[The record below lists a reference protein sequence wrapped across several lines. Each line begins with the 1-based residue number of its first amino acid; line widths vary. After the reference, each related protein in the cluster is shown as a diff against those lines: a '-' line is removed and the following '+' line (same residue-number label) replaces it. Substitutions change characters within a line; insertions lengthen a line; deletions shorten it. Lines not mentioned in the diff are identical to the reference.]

1 MEDIMLDARVCNA
14 TNTEVTDESNFF
26 SENSINWDAHR
37 IGWVI
42 AGSMTILTIIISTY
56 TVCQHT
62 RHYHRPA
69 EQRQIIRIILMPP
82 VYAVISFFSY
92 RFFRAFTYYHLVE
105 TVSETRLRTKKE
117 TRPTCSPIGFV
128 VYHQTNKQVYEAFA
142 ISAFLFLLV
151 QYIGNA
157 PASQRTIL
165 ANAPKRSVPFPFC
178 FWRYRPSKPYFLHAI
193 KWLVL
198 QYCIFRPLITIV
210 GIICEANNVLCA
222 TEYSIYFAQ
231 VYLEAIDFVVFSLAL
246 YGLVRLLAPRHMVF
260 YTVTKVHLK
269 GQSPLAKFLT
279 IKGIVFFTFYQGFV
293 FSILEKHG
301 IIKGSLYWVSSF
313 FSRRSCDSHPDVW
326 LDCNQS
332 ISCHPIQTPTN
343 VSEGLQALCTTI
355 EMVVFSIIMIFSFSA
370 KSYKAM
376 KPGQTSPG
384 WKSFFHSQNYSQLF
398 LILSARIALL
408 MLTES
413 SLLSRRLPL
422 PSIYFTMY
430 AFSFRFFKDYVMRKP
445 YTRSLP
451 KNSKAT
457 GLDFEQAYAWADSHV
472 PIDDSSNITHD
483 KSYRLGLMHSKMGS
497 IAESHRP

>member
-1 MEDIMLDARVCNA
+1 MLDARVCNA
-14 TNTEVTDESNFF
+14 TNTEITDESDFF
-26 SENSINWDAHR
+26 SESSINWDAHR
-37 IGWVI
+37 IGWVL
-42 AGSMTILTIIISTY
+42 AGSMAILTIIISTY

-92 RFFRAFTYYHLVE
+92 RFFRSFTYYHLVE
-105 TVSETRLRTKKE
+105 T
-117 TRPTCSPIGFV
+117 
-128 VYHQTNKQVYEAFA
+128 VYEAFA

-157 PASQRTIL
+157 PASQRAIL

-178 FWRYRPSKPYFLHAI
+178 CWRYRPSKPYFLHAI

-210 GIICEANNVLCA
+210 GIICEANHVLCA

-246 YGLVRLLAPRHMVF
+246 YGLMIF

-301 IIKGSLYWVSSF
+301 IIKGSLYW
-313 FSRRSCDSHPDVW
+313 
-326 LDCNQS
+326 
-332 ISCHPIQTPTN
+332 TPTN
-343 VSEGLQALCTTI
+343 VSEGLQALCTTV
-355 EMVVFSIIMIFSFSA
+355 EMVAFSIVMIFSFSA

-376 KPGQTSPG
+376 KPGQTTPG
-384 WKSFFHSQNYSQLF
+384 WKSFFHSQNYGDFLF
-398 LILSARIALL
+398 EAYI
-408 MLTES
+408 
-413 SLLSRRLPL
+413 SLC
-422 PSIYFTMY
+422 
-430 AFSFRFFKDYVMRKP
+430 FFKDYVMCKP
-445 YTRSLP
+445 YTRP
-451 KNSKAT
+451 APTNSKAT
-457 GLDFEQAYAWADSHV
+457 GLDFEQAYAWAESHV
-472 PIDDSSNITHD
+472 PIDDSSNINDD

-497 IAESHRP
+497 ISESHRP